1 MVEISKKN
9 QMITGRI
16 KTLINK
22 FNRFYVTNKPKSINM
37 INIGYVQNGN
47 YK

>member
-22 FNRFYVTNKPKSINM
+22 FNRYKELVLEKLKIIFEKSI
-37 INIGYVQNGN
+37 
-47 YK
+47 KWLDD